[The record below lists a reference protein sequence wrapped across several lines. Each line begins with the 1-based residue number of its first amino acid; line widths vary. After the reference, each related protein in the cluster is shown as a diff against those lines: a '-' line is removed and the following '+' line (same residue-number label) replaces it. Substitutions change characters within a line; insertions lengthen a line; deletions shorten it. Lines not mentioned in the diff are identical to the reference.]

1 MPRFSVVF
9 PVLLGAG
16 LLRAGLLRTGLLGV
30 GALLLAAAGE
40 PPAAPAAVAAGTVV
54 AQRGDMKLTAGD
66 VRDLVAKSDAT
77 VRDTLQANPAALA
90 EFVRDRLLKQ
100 SILIEAHTTGFEQ
113 TPDVQARVAEARD
126 AAIVAAYVTSLTRGD
141 PGYPSQDQ
149 VTAAYEGNHQR
160 FMLPRQY
167 HVEQIAARVAPGA
180 TQEAD
185 DAAAAKIREIRIQ
198 VLKPKA
204 DFADIARKQS
214 DEPMSAERGGD
225 LGWLREDQLVPAVRE
240 AVASLKDG
248 AISEPVHTQDG
259 WHLLKLIGTRPA
271 GIAPLADVRDSIVQA
286 MRQSRAQA
294 AARSYVD
301 AMLKKEP
308 IQLNEIELSR
318 SLRLT
323 N

>member
-1 MPRFSVVF
+1 MRRYLRAPAIFLL
-9 PVLLGAG
+9 LLG
-16 LLRAGLLRTGLLGV
+16 
-30 GALLLAAAGE
+30 AAGE
-40 PPAAPAAVAAGTVV
+40 PPGAAPGAGAVV

-66 VRDLVAKSDAT
+66 IRDLVAKADPT
-77 VRDTLQANPAALA
+77 VRDTLQSNPAALA

-100 SILIEAHTTGFEQ
+100 SLLAEARATGFEQ
-113 TPDVQARVAEARD
+113 NPDVQARIADARD

-141 PGYPSQDQ
+141 PAYPSQDQ
-149 VTAAYEGNHQR
+149 VTAAYEGNRQR

-167 HVEQIAARVAPGA
+167 HLEQIAARVAPGA
-180 TQEAD
+180 TPETD
-185 DAAAAKIREIRIQ
+185 DTAAAKIRDIRAQ
-198 VLKPKA
+198 VTKPKA
-204 DFADIARKQS
+204 DFADVARKRS
-214 DEPMSAERGGD
+214 DEPLSAERGGD

-248 AISEPVHTQDG
+248 AISEPVHTPDG

-271 GIAPLADVRDSIVQA
+271 GIAPLADVRDNIIQA

-301 AMLKKEP
+301 AMLRKEP

-318 SLRLT
+318 ST
-323 N
+323 HAAN